1 MEVGKRQYKA
11 WLYLAPTLILMIIF
25 TLYPLINTFFI
36 AFKENYNYLRIGYGK
51 GPFDFDYYYEFS
63 SWGFGNFKAVLS
75 TGSFV
80 KYLVNTLTIVFVS
93 VPVSVTLSLIIAV
106 SLNGIKFFQKIYQTI
121 FFMPYVTNTI
131 AIGMVFS
138 VMFSTNSGLINYL
151 IQVFGGEPINWL
163 GGNLFNG
170 AKPTYWSQ
178 MSLLLIYITWSA
190 LPFKILILLSGL
202 QGIDK
207 QYYQAAQI
215 DGATRIRTLLK
226 ITVPLLS
233 PQIAYLLITSF
244 IGAFK
249 EYSSIIAIFGNSAG
263 AIGDS
268 KRMGTVVFYIY
279 ERMKTSD
286 VTKGMGYA
294 ASGAVILFII
304 IMLFTA
310 LNFWVGKKRVHY

>member
-1 MEVGKRQYKA
+1 MEIGKRQYKA
-11 WLYLAPTLILMIIF
+11 WLYLAPTIILMLIF
-25 TLYPLINTFFI
+25 TLYPLINTFII
-36 AFKENYNYLRIGYGK
+36 AFKENYNYLNIGDGR
-51 GPFDFDYYYEFS
+51 GPLDEQFLYEFS

-80 KYLVNTLTIVFVS
+80 KYLVNTLAIVFIS
-93 VPVSVTLSLIIAV
+93 VPLSVILSLIIAV
-106 SLNGIKFFQKIYQTI
+106 SLNGIKFFQKVYQTI

-138 VMFSTNSGLINYL
+138 VMFSTNSGLVNYL

-163 GGNLFNG
+163 GGNLVSG

-215 DGATRIRTLLK
+215 DGASKMRTLLK

-249 EYSSIIAIFGNSAG
+249 EYSSVIAIFGNSAG

-279 ERMKTSD
+279 ERMKSTD
-286 VTKGMGYA
+286 LTKGMGYA
-294 ASGAVILFII
+294 AAGAVILFII

>member
-1 MEVGKRQYKA
+1 MEIGKRQYKA
-11 WLYLAPTLILMIIF
+11 WLYLAPTIILMVIF
-25 TLYPLINTFFI
+25 TLFPLFNTFII
-36 AFKENYNYLRIGYGK
+36 AFKENYNYLNIGDGR
-51 GPFDFDYYYEFS
+51 GPLDEQFLYEFS

-80 KYLVNTLTIVFVS
+80 KYLVNTLTIVFIS
-93 VPVSVTLSLIIAV
+93 VPLSVILSLIIAV
-106 SLNGIKFFQKIYQTI
+106 SLNGIKLFQKVYQTI

-138 VMFSTNSGLINYL
+138 VMFSTNSGLVNYL

-163 GGNLFNG
+163 GGNLVNG

-215 DGATRIRTLLK
+215 DGASKMRTLLK

-249 EYSSIIAIFGNSAG
+249 EYSSVIAIFGNSAG

-279 ERMKTSD
+279 ERMKSTD
-286 VTKGMGYA
+286 LTKGMGYA
-294 ASGAVILFII
+294 AAGAVILFII